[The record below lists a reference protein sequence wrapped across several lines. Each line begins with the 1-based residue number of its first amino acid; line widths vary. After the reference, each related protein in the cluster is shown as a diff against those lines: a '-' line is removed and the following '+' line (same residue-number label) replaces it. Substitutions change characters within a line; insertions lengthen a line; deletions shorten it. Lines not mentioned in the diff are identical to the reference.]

1 MLEQIKLLSS
11 RRAYEFRAD
20 DLRLSLM
27 SLKPMQEQIQHL
39 FQFQTSAMGTP
50 VATFG
55 DVPITYPPGFVFNMG
70 TWITQDTRVVPI
82 RLLHFEQRRIVI
94 DVSGPSSTIDAIYEQ
109 LLRFLSVVQ
118 SPDGS
123 PIIGEPE
130 RILEYSVIS
139 AQFPFPVEV
148 LIAPSLRKLFNGVL
162 RMNAQTNNTA
172 IVPTIVVQNQM
183 VGQEI
188 TKIAAPEDSFAF
200 TIGPRVG
207 TKPED
212 NMYLSCAPLDSEA
225 HLSFLNELE
234 ADFNRVAIAMRASNA
249 D

>member
-20 DLRLSLM
+20 DLRLSTM
-27 SLKPMQEQIQHL
+27 SLKPMQDQIQQL
-39 FQFQTSAMGTP
+39 FQFQTCAMGTP

-55 DVPITYPPGFVFNMG
+55 EVPITYPPGLVFNMG

-94 DVSGPSSTIDAIYEQ
+94 DVSGPSSTIDGIYEQ
-109 LLRFLSVVQ
+109 LLHFLSVVQ
-118 SPDGS
+118 TPDGS
-123 PIIGEPE
+123 PVIGEPE
-130 RILEYSVIS
+130 RVLNYSVIS
-139 AQFPFPVEV
+139 TQFPFPLEV
-148 LIAPSLRKLFNGVL
+148 LMAPSLRKLFNKAVRTHTQADNSAL
-162 RMNAQTNNTA
+162 
-172 IVPTIVVQNQM
+172 VPTLVVQNQL

-188 TKIAAPEDSFAF
+188 TKLAAPEDSFAF

-212 NMYLSCAPLDSEA
+212 NVYLSCAPLDSEA

-234 ADFNRVAIAMRASNA
+234 ADFHS
-249 D
+249 